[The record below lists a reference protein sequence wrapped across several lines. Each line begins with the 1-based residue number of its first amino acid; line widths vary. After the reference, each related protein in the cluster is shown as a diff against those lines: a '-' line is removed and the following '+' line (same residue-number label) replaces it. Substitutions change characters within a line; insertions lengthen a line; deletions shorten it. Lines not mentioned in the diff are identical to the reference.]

1 MTADIV
7 GNRTLKSQWD
17 ETVKLYGENLFLKF
31 ISVQDEISSFTYQEF
46 DRKVRQAANL
56 LVNLGI
62 QKDDFVALHMH
73 NRPEYLVCW
82 LAIAQIG
89 AVSVPVNEHFQAAEC
104 SYIIQKCNISHLI
117 AEPCS
122 IGIYLELYE
131 KLNLRTLILAGKES
145 DEPRVVSLNSA
156 MEQQPDTLQTQTAVC
171 SEDAAVI
178 LFTSGTTRY
187 PKGVVYTHCNI
198 IYGGLLHAEQIC
210 MRTGD
215 RFLTAMPCYHMDFQE
230 MAAAPVICTGS
241 TLIMSEHYR

>member
-89 AVSVPVNEHFQAAEC
+89 AVSVPVNEHFQAA
-104 SYIIQKCNISHLI
+104 
-117 AEPCS
+117 
-122 IGIYLELYE
+122 
-131 KLNLRTLILAGKES
+131 
-145 DEPRVVSLNSA
+145 
-156 MEQQPDTLQTQTAVC
+156 
-171 SEDAAVI
+171 
-178 LFTSGTTRY
+178 
-187 PKGVVYTHCNI
+187 
-198 IYGGLLHAEQIC
+198 
-210 MRTGD
+210 
-215 RFLTAMPCYHMDFQE
+215 
-230 MAAAPVICTGS
+230 
-241 TLIMSEHYR
+241 